1 MIYRSSILLY
11 FMLIMNCVYSQNAF
25 DVPPDS
31 ELAIPGNFL
40 SFTQDNPRIDDTLEV
55 LSAEFQNCETSVLNM
70 GISDNWHLVRI
81 NLRPNGYQNK
91 LRIIISNPIIDSV
104 RFYRYVKGKWI
115 VKQSGERVSNRI
127 KEVTD
132 PYHIFSFYP
141 NAGTNTV
148 YLKVK
153 SSEQLVVPISI
164 SSQKPLFSSR
174 NIFYGLFSGVIL
186 ALFLYNLVLAFLIRE
201 QVYYI
206 YLVYL
211 FSIYFAQANLIGLS
225 HHFYS
230 KFQDFN
236 HFSVYIFSAL
246 VGLSAIKFME
256 LFLDLKINLPKSM
269 VYVRIG
275 YFIYFALLLMPLL
288 NVGTFAYMLM
298 QLNGVYAAIVAIS
311 IATRLTLKGNI
322 SAKFYLAAWSV
333 FSLGIIIFVL
343 KDYGLL
349 PFNNFTRLTMTF
361 GVIVEVILLSI
372 ALAHRINTLK
382 KDNERAQERII
393 EEMSR
398 NESLIK
404 NQNILL
410 EDKVKKRTEEL
421 EHTLSNLKQAQ
432 VKLIE
437 SEKMASLGLL
447 TAGIAHEINN
457 PINYV
462 TANVIPLRENVAM
475 LTQLIDAYKEL
486 KPDNFEQQSE
496 LIIDLEKE
504 IELDYTLTE
513 TTELINGI
521 EEGAKRTYHIV
532 DGLRTFSRS
541 DSTDKKLS
549 NINKGILSTLSVLK
563 SQLKGIKI
571 GLDLDDNL
579 PKVNCQLGKLNQVFL
594 NLINNAIQAVEQRHG
609 EKSDQAILNLRSYT
623 NNGMVCIEIEDNGSG
638 IPLESQPKIFEPFY
652 TSKPVGEGT
661 GLGLSISYS
670 IVEDHQ
676 GNLTFESSEN
686 QGTVF
691 KIELPI

>member
-1 MIYRSSILLY
+1 MSA
-11 FMLIMNCVYSQNAF
+11 N
-25 DVPPDS
+25 S
-31 ELAIPGNFL
+31 ELVVPGECLF
-40 SFTQDNPRIDDTLEV
+40 FMEEDPAIDDSLE
-55 LSAEFQNCETSVLNM
+55 LHSSNFIPCETAVLNL
-70 GISDNWHLVRI
+70 GISNNSYFI
-81 NLRPNGYQNK
+81 KFNIETYKPNRK
-91 LRIIISNPIIDSV
+91 LNIIISNPIIDSV
-104 RFYRYVKGKWI
+104 QFYILQNGIWSVKH
-115 VKQSGERVSNRI
+115 SGERVDNSA
-127 KEVTD
+127 KEISD
-132 PYHIFSFYP
+132 PYHMFSFIAEEG
-141 NAGTNTV
+141 NNTV

-153 SSEQLVVPISI
+153 STEQLVVPLSVA
-164 SSQKPLFSSR
+164 SKESHFTSR

-201 QVYYI
+201 PVYYI
-206 YLVYL
+206 YLIYL

-225 HHFYS
+225 HTFFN
-230 KFQDFN
+230 KFPDFN
-236 HFSVYIFSAL
+236 HYSVYIFSAL

-256 LFLDLKINLPKSM
+256 LFLDLKVNLPKSM
-269 VYVRIG
+269 LFVRIG
-275 YFIYFALLLMPLL
+275 YVIYICLLVMPLFK
-288 NVGTFAYMLM
+288 VGTFAYMLM
-298 QLNGVYAAIVAIS
+298 QLNGVYAAIVAIT
-311 IATRLTLKGNI
+311 IALTLTLKGNI

-333 FSLGIIIFVL
+333 FSVGIIIFVL

-349 PFNNFTRLTMTF
+349 PFNNFTRLTMTY

-462 TANVIPLRENVAM
+462 TANVIPLRENVDM
-475 LTQLIDAYKEL
+475 LTKLIDAYKGL
-486 KPDNFEQQSE
+486 SPDNFDKQSE
-496 LIIDLEKE
+496 EIIALEKE

-513 TTELINGI
+513 TKELINGI

-541 DSTDKKLS
+541 DSTDKKLT
-549 NINKGILSTLSVLK
+549 NVNKGVQSTLSVLK

-571 GLDLDDNL
+571 ELDLDNEL

-594 NLINNAIQAVEQRHG
+594 NLINNAIQAVEERYG
-609 EKSDQAILNLRSYT
+609 KKSDEPCLIIRSYSDKQS
-623 NNGMVCIEIEDNGSG
+623 VFIEIEDNGLG
-638 IPLESQPKIFEPFY
+638 IPQEAQHKIFEPFY

-670 IVEDHQ
+670 IIEDHQ
-676 GNLTFESSEN
+676 GSLTFESAEN
-686 QGTVF
+686 KGTTF
-691 KIELPI
+691 KIELPV